1 MRLKTLTIQLEEMP
15 EWHDHGKKLI
25 ERARIQLFAKSFVLQ
40 VYDVLARHR
49 PQLYA
54 YSLSSR

>member
-49 PQLYA
+49 PQL
-54 YSLSSR
+54 